1 MKIEVLRNRPLAISL
16 VAFIFILAGGVGI
29 LYHANDYLQPSA
41 SSYELVGVLFIRI
54 LAIIC
59 GVLLLRRVPAARWLA
74 ILWLAYHCVLSFY
87 HSTTEMMTHFIFLAI
102 VSLLLFMPKSSAYF
116 RNADKQTNHK

>member
-1 MKIEVLRNRPLAISL
+1 MKIAVMRNRPLAISL

-29 LYHANDYLQPSA
+29 LYHATDYWKPNSNP
-41 SSYELVGVLFIRI
+41 YELVGVLFIRI
-54 LAIIC
+54 LAIVC

-87 HSTTEMMTHFIFLAI
+87 HSTAEMMTHFVFLAI
-102 VSLLLFMPKSSAYF
+102 VSLLLFIPKSSAYF
-116 RNADKQTNHK
+116 KDAY